1 MIWFKQQGSC
11 KAYFSVADFIISR
24 FNHLAWSDYSSDA
37 KQIEPATIGFLFEIL
52 SLFYTFL
59 QNKHWHDQYLLARFI
74 QFLLPLVDSRYWDS
88 RPMVDRFSSVTWP
101 ISRSTCRPTI
111 ARPLVYHQFAIDRVW
126 NGHLRWV
133 DWNVDQGYTCRS
145 SYDKN
150 SKTDK
155 NKNRNN
161 FCYLKGKT
169 NSIWPSAKKYSQSL
183 QSREVRR
190 SSKWSFFRQSL
201 PSRSAKSMSRSI
213 CHEELSYICL
223 RFRPRCSC
231 GRAET
236 WLWSEIWESWML

>member
-1 MIWFKQQGSC
+1 
-11 KAYFSVADFIISR
+11 
-24 FNHLAWSDYSSDA
+24 
-37 KQIEPATIGFLFEIL
+37 
-52 SLFYTFL
+52 
-59 QNKHWHDQYLLARFI
+59 
-74 QFLLPLVDSRYWDS
+74 
-88 RPMVDRFSSVTWP
+88 MVDRFSSVTWP

-133 DWNVDQGYTCRS
+133 DWNVDQEYTCRS

-236 WLWSEIWESWML
+236 CCEVKFEKVGCFKDKVDIRALPELIFHQRYSISWDLGKWGDYLKQ